1 MTGNLAVSL
10 ENITKTFGDVKAL
23 DDVSL
28 TLRFGEIH
36 ALVGENG
43 AGKTTLM
50 KVLFGMYQ
58 PTSGRI
64 LLDGQ
69 DVTAH
74 WTTRKAIAHHIGMV
88 HQHFSLVMD
97 HSVLDN
103 VVMSTLRWTNLAPDW
118 KQYRQQLEELQ
129 QTLGFS
135 LDLERQVGDLGVGER
150 QQVEILK
157 MLYQGAR
164 ILILDEPT
172 AVLIP
177 QQAQRLLATL
187 QQLRNMGYAVIL
199 ITHKLIHA
207 CEFADHITVL
217 RTGQHIATVAK
228 DECNSSEIAAMM
240 VKQEIATVHQPRVSS
255 LGKPVLDLENVSL
268 EAGEIRVL
276 DDINLQVREGE
287 IVGIA
292 GVVGNGQNV
301 LAGTILGLLHPSE
314 GVVRFCGQDVA
325 ARSIA
330 ERRASGI
337 ANIPEDRHA
346 HAVVG
351 DMSLAYNFILG
362 REGTDQFSHNG
373 ILSRKSI
380 ADFAQHCLEEFD
392 VRAHSTAI
400 PIKFLSGGNQQ
411 KAVIGR
417 ELSNQPKLIVAHEP
431 SRRLD
436 FAATAY
442 VRNRLV
448 QAAESGAGVLLISS
462 DLDELMELSTRIV
475 VLYSGRL
482 VGEMK
487 MHEYDLE
494 RLGLLMAGLSANAD
508 ATTGNNTLEAT
519 AH

>member
-1 MTGNLAVSL
+1 MTGKLAVSL

-58 PTSGRI
+58 PTAGRI

-69 DVTAH
+69 DVTPH

-103 VVMSTLRWTNLAPDW
+103 VVMPTLKWTNLAPSW
-118 KQYRQQLEELQ
+118 NRYRRELQELQ
-129 QTLGFS
+129 QTLGFN

-187 QQLRNMGYAVIL
+187 EQLRSMGYAVIL
-199 ITHKLIHA
+199 ITHKLAHA
-207 CEFADHITVL
+207 CEYADYITVL
-217 RTGQHIATVAK
+217 RSGQHIATVAK
-228 DECNSSEIAAMM
+228 GECDSSEIASMM
-240 VKQEIATVHQPRVSS
+240 VKQEVAAVHQPRVSAP
-255 LGKPVLDLENVSL
+255 GKPVLDLRNVAL
-268 EAGEIRVL
+268 EAGDIRVL
-276 DDINLQVREGE
+276 DNINLQVRERE

-292 GVVGNGQNV
+292 GVVGNGQAV
-301 LAGTILGLLHPSE
+301 LVGTILGLLHPSA
-314 GVVRFCGQDVA
+314 GVVRFCGEDIGA
-325 ARSIA
+325 LSIA

-346 HAVVG
+346 YAVVG

-362 REGTDQFSHNG
+362 REGTSQFSRNG
-373 ILSRKSI
+373 ILARKSI
-380 ADFAQHCLEEFD
+380 TDFSEHCLKEFD
-392 VRAHSTAI
+392 VRAASPAI

-417 ELSNQPKLIVAHEP
+417 ELSNNPKLIVAHEP
-431 SRRLD
+431 SRGLD

-448 QAAESGAGVLLISS
+448 QAAEQDAGVLLISS
-462 DLDELMELSTRIV
+462 DLDELMALSTRIV
-475 VLYSGRL
+475 VLYNGRL
-482 VGEMK
+482 VGQMET
-487 MHEYDLE
+487 HEYDLE
-494 RLGLLMAGLSANAD
+494 RLGQLMAGLSAD
-508 ATTGNNTLEAT
+508 AQVSSDAVAAA